1 MRTTRITAAALAL
14 TAALASACGG
24 STSDPAPQTV
34 AIDFKALVGN
44 VPFSCAD
51 TAGYAIGTGT
61 LPWIPKDFR
70 FYVSNV
76 RLVDSTGAEAPVTLD
91 PSAWQGYGVAL
102 LDFENGAGNCTGG
115 TVETNKVVLGTVAPG
130 TYVGLKFDVAVPVAS
145 NHLNVQAAN
154 PPLANSAMYWS
165 WTSGYKF
172 MKIDGLVN
180 RATPFTFNFHLGST
194 GCTLATPGDFSTAS
208 CTTLN
213 APTAAFA
220 SFNATTQAVALDL
233 ALLFA
238 DTNFD
243 TADGGGAPGCMSG
256 ATDPECAPIFPQL
269 GLPFGAT
276 PAGTQSSFRVVA
288 K

>member
-1 MRTTRITAAALAL
+1 MIRKSTALLVTVAALF
-14 TAALASACGG
+14 TGCGG
-24 STSDPAPQTV
+24 SSSDPAPQAVT
-34 AIDFKALVGN
+34 IDFKALVGN

-76 RLVDSTGAEAPVTLD
+76 RLVDASGAEAPVTLD
-91 PSAWQGYGVAL
+91 ASAWQGYGTAL
-102 LDFENGAGNCTGG
+102 LDFENGTGQCTGG
-115 TVETNKVVLGTVAPG
+115 TVETNAVVQGTVAAG
-130 TYVGLKFDVAVPVAS
+130 TYVGLRFDVGVPVAS

-165 WTSGYKF
+165 WTTGYKF
-172 MKIDGLVN
+172 MKIDGLIN

-194 GCTLATPGDFSTAS
+194 GCTLATPGDFSTSS

-213 APTAAFA
+213 VPSASFA
-220 SFNATTQAVALDL
+220 SFNASTQAVALDL

-238 DTNFD
+238 TTNFD

-256 ATDPECAPIFPQL
+256 ATDPECAPIFPEL
-269 GLPFGAT
+269 GLPFGTT
-276 PAGTQSSFRVVA
+276 PAGSQASFRLVT

>member
-1 MRTTRITAAALAL
+1 MNRISVAAVATIATLF
-14 TAALASACGG
+14 TACGS
-24 STSDPAPQTV
+24 STDTGPQPVT
-34 AIDFKALVGN
+34 IDFKGLVGN

-76 RLVDSTGAEAPVTLD
+76 RLVDAAGAEAPVTLD
-91 PSAWQGYGVAL
+91 ASVWQGYGVAL
-102 LDFENGAGNCTGG
+102 LDFENGTGNCTGG
-115 TVETNKVVLGTVAPG
+115 TVETNKSIQGTVAPG
-130 TYVGLKFDVAVPVAS
+130 TYVGLKFDVGVPTAS
-145 NHLNVQAAN
+145 NHLNVEAAN
-154 PPLANSAMYWS
+154 QPLSVSAMFWS

-172 MKIDGLVN
+172 MKIDGN
-180 RATPFTFNFHLGST
+180 IQRPGATPVPTFNFHLGST
-194 GCTLATPGDFSTAS
+194 GCTLATPGDFTTAS

-213 APTAAFA
+213 VPAASFAAF
-220 SFNATTQAVALDL
+220 NPTTQAVALDL

-238 DTNFD
+238 ATNFD

-256 ATDPECAPIFPQL
+256 ATDPECAPIFPKL
-269 GLPFGAT
+269 GLPFGTT
-276 PAGTQSSFRVVA
+276 PAGSQASFRLVT

>member
-1 MRTTRITAAALAL
+1 MKRNTISIAALAAA
-14 TAALASACGG
+14 AALASACG
-24 STSDPAPQTV
+24 SSSDAGPQPVT
-34 AIDFKALVGN
+34 IDFKALVGSQT
-44 VPFSCAD
+44 FSCAD

-76 RLVDSTGAEAPVTLD
+76 RLVDGAGVEAPVTLD
-91 PSAWQGYGVAL
+91 ASAWQGYGVAL
-102 LDFENGAGNCTGG
+102 LDFENGTGNCTGG
-115 TVETNKVVLGTVAPG
+115 TVEMNSAVHGTVNAG
-130 TYVGLKFDVAVPVAS
+130 TYVGIRFDVGVPVAS

-165 WTSGYKF
+165 WTTGYKF
-172 MKIDGLVN
+172 VKVDGLIN

-194 GCTLATPGDFSTAS
+194 GCALATPGDFSTAS

-213 APTAAFA
+213 VPSA
-220 SFNATTQAVALDL
+220 SFPAFNASTQAVALDL

-256 ATDPECAPIFPQL
+256 PTDPECAPIFPKL
-269 GLPFGAT
+269 GLPFGTT
-276 PAGTQSSFRVVA
+276 PAGNQSAFRVVA

>member
-1 MRTTRITAAALAL
+1 MNRISVAALV
-14 TAALASACGG
+14 TVAALFTGCGS
-24 STSDPAPQTV
+24 STDTGPQAVT
-34 AIDFKALVGN
+34 IDFKALVGDQ
-44 VPFSCAD
+44 VFDCAH

-76 RLVDSTGAEAPVTLD
+76 RLVDAAGAEAPVTLD
-91 PSAWQGYGVAL
+91 ASAWQGYGVAL
-102 LDFENGAGNCTGG
+102 LDFENGTGNCNLG
-115 TVETNKVVLGTVAPG
+115 TLETNTAVHGTAAAG
-130 TYVGLKFDVAVPVAS
+130 TYVGLKFDVAVPTAS
-145 NHLNVQAAN
+145 NHLNYQAAN

-165 WTSGYKF
+165 WTTGYKF
-172 MKIDGLVN
+172 MKVDGLIN

-194 GCTLATPGDFSTAS
+194 GCALATPGDFSTAS

-213 APTAAFA
+213 VPSASFA
-220 SFNATTQAVALDL
+220 SFNASTQAVALDI

-238 DTNFD
+238 GTNFD

-256 ATDPECAPIFPQL
+256 TTDPECAPIFPKL
-269 GLPFGAT
+269 GLPFGTT
-276 PAGTQSSFRVVA
+276 PPGTQTAFRVVA

>member
-1 MRTTRITAAALAL
+1 MNRIQ
-14 TAALASACGG
+14 TAALVAATMLSAACGG
-24 STSDPAPQTV
+24 TSNDPQPVT
-34 AIDFKALVGN
+34 IDFKALVGN
-44 VPFSCAD
+44 QAFSCAD
-51 TAGYAIGTGT
+51 TAGYTIGTGT

-76 RLVDSTGAEAPVTLD
+76 RLVDANGGEAPVTLD
-91 PSAWQGYGVAL
+91 SSFWQGYGVAL
-102 LDFENGAGNCTGG
+102 LDFENGTGNCTGG
-115 TVETNKVVLGTVAPG
+115 TLEMNKAVQGTVAPG
-130 TYVGLKFDVAVPVAS
+130 TYVGLKFDVGVPTAS
-145 NHLNVQAAN
+145 NHLNYQAAN
-154 PPLANSAMYWS
+154 PPLSNSAMYWS

-172 MKIDGLVN
+172 VKVDGLIN

-213 APTAAFA
+213 VPAASFA
-220 SFNATTQAVALDL
+220 SFNASTQAVALDI
-233 ALLFA
+233 AVLFA
-238 DTNFD
+238 STNFD

-256 ATDPECAPIFPQL
+256 ATDPECAPIFPKL

-276 PAGTQSSFRVVA
+276 PPGTQTAFRLVT

>member
-1 MRTTRITAAALAL
+1 MKNRISIAALV
-14 TAALASACGG
+14 TVAALFTACGS
-24 STSDPAPQTV
+24 STDSGPQPVT
-34 AIDFKALVGN
+34 IDFKALVGSQ
-44 VPFSCAD
+44 PFSCAD

-76 RLVDSTGAEAPVTLD
+76 RLVDASGVEAPLTLD
-91 PSAWQGYGVAL
+91 ASAWQGYGTAL
-102 LDFENGAGNCTGG
+102 LDFENGTGQCTGG
-115 TVETNKVVLGTVAPG
+115 TVETNSAIQGTVAPG
-130 TYVGLKFDVAVPVAS
+130 SYVGLKFDVGVPVAS

-165 WTSGYKF
+165 WTTGYKF
-172 MKIDGLVN
+172 IKIDGLIN

-194 GCTLATPGDFSTAS
+194 GCTLATPGDFSTSS

-213 APTAAFA
+213 VPSVSFA
-220 SFNATTQAVALDL
+220 SFNARTQAVALDL
-233 ALLFA
+233 ALLSA
-238 DTNFD
+238 TTNFD

-256 ATDPECAPIFPQL
+256 ATDPECAPIFPEL
-269 GLPFGAT
+269 GLPFGTT
-276 PAGTQSSFRVVA
+276 PAGSQASFRLVT

>member
-1 MRTTRITAAALAL
+1 MIRKSTAVLVTVAALF
-14 TAALASACGG
+14 TGCGG
-24 STSDPAPQTV
+24 SSSDPAPQAVT
-34 AIDFKALVGN
+34 IDFKALVGN

-76 RLVDSTGAEAPVTLD
+76 RLVDASGVEAPVTLD
-91 PSAWQGYGVAL
+91 ASAWQGYGTAL
-102 LDFENGAGNCTGG
+102 LDFENGTGQCTGG
-115 TVETNKVVLGTVAPG
+115 TVETNSAIRGTVAPG
-130 TYVGLKFDVAVPVAS
+130 SYVGLRFDVGVPVAS

-165 WTSGYKF
+165 WTTGYKF
-172 MKIDGLVN
+172 IKIDGLIN

-194 GCTLATPGDFSTAS
+194 GCTLATPGDFSTSS

-213 APTAAFA
+213 VPSVSFA

-238 DTNFD
+238 TTNFD

-256 ATDPECAPIFPQL
+256 ATDPECAPIFPEL
-269 GLPFGAT
+269 GLPFGTT
-276 PAGTQSSFRVVA
+276 PAGSQASFRLVT